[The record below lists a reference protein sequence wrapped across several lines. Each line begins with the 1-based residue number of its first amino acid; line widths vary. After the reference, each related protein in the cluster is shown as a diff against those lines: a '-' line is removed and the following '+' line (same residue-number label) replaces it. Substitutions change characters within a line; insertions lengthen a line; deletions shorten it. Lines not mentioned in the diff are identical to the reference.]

1 MLLSKIT
8 DLIKVQKYNPENLPK
23 THVKSVE
30 ALHDGRNEE
39 WRESVYVCV
48 CVVCVC
54 VCVNKALKDITYIE
68 CLMECFYF
76 VFKMLLMEKG
86 QQL

>member
-1 MLLSKIT
+1 MM
-8 DLIKVQKYNPENLPK
+8 
-23 THVKSVE
+23 
-30 ALHDGRNEE
+30 EE
-39 WRESVYVCV
+39 MKNGERECVCV
-48 CVVCVC
+48 CVCGVCVCVC